1 MERSCLGDSRL
12 VKCDG
17 ETMRQIQRDEIN
29 GGGGGGGEERED
41 GGKSV
46 NNNKQ
51 NMRVEADRRRGDK
64 YTDTLKTR
72 RHTNGIF
79 M

>member
-29 GGGGGGGEERED
+29 GGGGGGEERR
-41 GGKSV
+41 GRTAG
-46 NNNKQ
+46 
-51 NMRVEADRRRGDK
+51 RV
-64 YTDTLKTR
+64 
-72 RHTNGIF
+72 
-79 M
+79 